1 MQLPVFIEI
10 CACFVKLQ
18 NGSELNEDIDL
29 FTPASVD
36 ARWVEFY
43 ISDIFVHY
51 LGQFI
56 TIIILAEKSAPAK
69 NFHFFTK
76 WSKKYITCTTRLQFH
91 GYKLI
96 NLHSS

>member
-10 CACFVKLQ
+10 CAYLVKLQ

-51 LGQFI
+51 VGMYMLPVYVNI
-56 TIIILAEKSAPAK
+56 VCVYILYLLYMLDC
-69 NFHFFTK
+69 H
-76 WSKKYITCTTRLQFH
+76 TC
-91 GYKLI
+91 
-96 NLHSS
+96 